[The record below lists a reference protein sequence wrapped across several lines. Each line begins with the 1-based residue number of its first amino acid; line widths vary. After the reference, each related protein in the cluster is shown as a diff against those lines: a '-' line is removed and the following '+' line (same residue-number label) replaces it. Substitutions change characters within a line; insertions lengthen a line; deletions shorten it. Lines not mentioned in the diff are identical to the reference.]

1 MEKIIDYKHLVPFRC
16 SISNVD
22 EGILLLSN
30 DLD

>member
-1 MEKIIDYKHLVPFRC
+1 MEKIIDYEHLVPSRC

-22 EGILLLSN
+22 EGILLLPN